1 MPNYRRNSPESAAR
15 IVSMVLLADCPVS
28 RDEMHAL
35 QRHDIPHRLDL
46 SHAHFMSV
54 MHQLCDDLRTYAES
68 PWQGAQA
75 LPTSGWHAMLDEIDD
90 TGLRLILLDLSATL
104 VESDHHL
111 APDEQTLVHSMADH
125 WHLPRPVWRRLM
137 RPEQHRTRHAVP
149 LVAGVSG

>member
-1 MPNYRRNSPESAAR
+1 MRNYRRNSPESAAR
-15 IVSMVLLADCPVS
+15 IVSMVLLADCHVS

-111 APDEQTLVHSMADH
+111 APDEETLVHSMADH
-125 WHLPRPVWRRLM
+125 WHVR
-137 RPEQHRTRHAVP
+137 
-149 LVAGVSG
+149 SGDA

>member
-1 MPNYRRNSPESAAR
+1 MRNYRRNSPESAAR
-15 IVSMVLLADCPVS
+15 IVSMVLLADCHVS

-54 MHQLCDDLRTYAES
+54 MHQLCDDLRTYAET

-104 VESDHHL
+104 VEADHHL

-125 WHLPRPVWRRLM
+125 WHLPRPVWRRLV
-137 RPEQHRTRHAVP
+137 RTEPHSTRRAGTP
-149 LVAGVSG
+149 LALAG